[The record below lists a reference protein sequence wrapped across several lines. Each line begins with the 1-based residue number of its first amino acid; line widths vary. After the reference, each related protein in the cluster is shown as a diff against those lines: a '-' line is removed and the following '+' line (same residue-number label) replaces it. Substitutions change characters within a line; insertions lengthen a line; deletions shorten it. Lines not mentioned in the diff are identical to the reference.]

1 MTNVIIEPDEFFA
14 FDIFEQILRK
24 RLIEAKTTNGGDQNS
39 QNCITSDYFLC
50 SEKFEAKIGGQGKL
64 LEFARKF
71 KTKQIYIIAEN
82 ADNFNIESHL
92 GGKYVK
98 VLVPKYANP
107 IEPEKDF
114 GLQLLACL
122 VSNKNSTIA
131 GDEKSYHLLKIAER
145 VAKADVTVFI
155 NGPTGTGKE
164 VLSRFVHEK
173 SSRRLGPFVGINC
186 AAIPENMLEAILF
199 GHEKGAFTGASTA
212 NKGIFRA
219 ADTGTLLLDEI
230 SEMPLP
236 LQAKL
241 LRVLQEKIVTPLG
254 SQQCLP
260 VDVRVIAT
268 TNRNME
274 IEIAESR
281 FREDLFYR
289 LNVFPLTSINLENR
303 PNDIVPILASLV
315 VKHSH
320 TLEDIPWITNEA
332 INELYHHSWP
342 GNVRELE
349 NVIQRA
355 LVLCSDKTIE
365 TSDIITDLKLNQYST
380 KELIESSLLKQV
392 ATA

>member
-1 MTNVIIEPDEFFA
+1 MTDVIIEAREFIA
-14 FDIFEQILRK
+14 LDIFKKILK
-24 RLIEAKTTNGGDQNS
+24 SRLVDFRTSDDTS
-39 QNCITSDYFLC
+39 QNEGSIITSDYFLC
-50 SEKFEAKIGGQGKL
+50 SEKFEIEIGGQPKL
-64 LEFARKF
+64 LELARKF
-71 KTKQIYIIAEN
+71 KAKNIYIIREN
-82 ADNFNIESHL
+82 SDNFCLESDL
-92 GGKYVK
+92 GGKYIK
-98 VLVPKYANP
+98 LSVPTYSDQLSPQKNY
-107 IEPEKDF
+107 
-114 GLQLLACL
+114 GLQVLASL
-122 VSNKNSTIA
+122 VSAKNSIIA
-131 GDEKSYHLLKIAER
+131 GDDKSYHLLKIAER

-164 VLSRFVHEK
+164 VISRFVHEK
-173 SSRRLGPFVGINC
+173 SSRNLGPFVGINC

-219 ADTGTLLLDEI
+219 ADKGTLLLDEI

-254 SQQCLP
+254 SQQSLP

-274 IEIAESR
+274 VEIAENR

-289 LNVFPLTSINLENR
+289 LNVFPLTSINLASR
-303 PNDIVPILASLV
+303 PDDIVPILASLV
-315 VKHSH
+315 LKHCNSA
-320 TLEDIPWITNEA
+320 TEMPWISDDA
-332 INELYHHSWP
+332 INELCNHSWP

-355 LVLCSDKTIE
+355 LVLCSNKTIE
-365 TSDIITDLKLNQYST
+365 VNDIITDIKLNQYAT
-380 KELIESSLLKQV
+380 KELMETSLLKQV
-392 ATA
+392 AIA

>member
-1 MTNVIIEPDEFFA
+1 MTDVIIEAREFIALDMFK
-14 FDIFEQILRK
+14 QILK
-24 RLIEAKTTNGGDQNS
+24 SRLVDFMTSDETS
-39 QNCITSDYFLC
+39 QNKESIITSDYFLC
-50 SEKFEAKIGGQGKL
+50 SEKFEIEIGGQPKL
-64 LEFARKF
+64 LEIARKF
-71 KTKQIYIIAEN
+71 KAKNIYIIREN
-82 ADNFNIESHL
+82 SDNFSLESDL
-92 GGKYVK
+92 GGKYIK
-98 VLVPKYANP
+98 LSVPTYSDQLNP
-107 IEPEKDF
+107 QKNY
-114 GLQLLACL
+114 GLQVLASL
-122 VSNKNSTIA
+122 VSNMNSIIA
-131 GDEKSYHLLKIAER
+131 GDDKSYHLLKIAER

-164 VLSRFVHEK
+164 VISRFVHEK
-173 SSRRLGPFVGINC
+173 SSRNLGPFVGINC

-219 ADTGTLLLDEI
+219 ADKGTLLLDEI

-254 SQQCLP
+254 SQQSLP

-274 IEIAESR
+274 VEIAENR

-289 LNVFPLTSINLENR
+289 LNVFPLTSINLASR
-303 PNDIVPILASLV
+303 PDDIVPILASLFL
-315 VKHSH
+315 KHCNSA
-320 TLEDIPWITNEA
+320 TEMPWISDDA
-332 INELYHHSWP
+332 INELCNHSWP

-355 LVLCSDKTIE
+355 LVLCSNKTIE
-365 TSDIITDLKLNQYST
+365 VNDIITDIKLNQYAT
-380 KELIESSLLKQV
+380 KELMETSLLKQV
-392 ATA
+392 AIA

>member
-1 MTNVIIEPDEFFA
+1 MTDVIIEPSDFLALDVFT
-14 FDIFEQILRK
+14 QILTS
-24 RLIEAKTTNGGDQNS
+24 RLVEFKTTSDGSKSEDS
-39 QNCITSDYFLC
+39 IITGNYFLC
-50 SEKFEAKIGGQGKL
+50 SEKFEKKIGGQSKL
-64 LEFARKF
+64 LDLARKY
-71 KTKQIYIIAEN
+71 KAKEIYIISEN
-82 ADNFNIESHL
+82 AASFGLESLL

-98 VLVPKYANP
+98 LSVPEYSNDIIPQKNY
-107 IEPEKDF
+107 
-114 GLQLLACL
+114 GLQILACL

-164 VLSRFVHEK
+164 VLSRFVHER
-173 SSRRLGPFVGINC
+173 SNRNLGPFVGINC

-219 ADTGTLLLDEI
+219 ADQGTLLLDEI
-230 SEMPLP
+230 SEMPLQ

-241 LRVLQEKIVTPLG
+241 LRVLQEKMVTPLG
-254 SQQCLP
+254 SQQSLP

-274 IEIAESR
+274 VEIAENR

-289 LNVFPLTSINLENR
+289 LNVFPLTSINLESR
-303 PNDIVPILASLV
+303 PNDIVPILASLI
-315 VKHSH
+315 VKHCK
-320 TLEDIPWITNEA
+320 TLEELPWITQEA
-332 INELYHHSWP
+332 ISELFNHSWP

-355 LVLCSDKTIE
+355 LVLCSNQTIE
-365 TSDIITDLKLNQYST
+365 INDIITDLKLNQFST
-380 KELIESSLLKQV
+380 KELMETSLLKQV
-392 ATA
+392 AVA

>member
-1 MTNVIIEPDEFFA
+1 MTDVIIESCEFRSFNT
-14 FDIFEQILRK
+14 FEQILK
-24 RLIEAKTTNGGDQNS
+24 DRLVDFQPVENNSAAGDNLIAGKS
-39 QNCITSDYFLC
+39 FLC
-50 SEKFEAKIGGQGKL
+50 SEQFETNVGGQQKL
-64 LEFARKF
+64 LEIVRGYKAKEIFVVC
-71 KTKQIYIIAEN
+71 EN
-82 ADNFNIESHL
+82 SDDFGIQSLL
-92 GGKYVK
+92 GGKYIK
-98 VLVPKYANP
+98 LSLPKRNDEVSPQKNY
-107 IEPEKDF
+107 

-122 VSNKNSTIA
+122 VSSNNGTIA

-164 VLSRFVHEK
+164 VLSRFIHEK
-173 SSRRLGPFVGINC
+173 SSRKLGPFVGINC

-230 SEMPLP
+230 SEMPLS

-254 SQQCLP
+254 SQQNLP

-274 IEIAESR
+274 KEIAENR

-289 LNVFPLTSINLENR
+289 LNVFPLTSLNLASR

-315 VKHSH
+315 VKHSNA
-320 TLEDIPWITNEA
+320 LEEVPWIKTDA
-332 INELYHHSWP
+332 IDELFTHSWP

-355 LVLCSDKTIE
+355 LVLCADKTIE
-365 TSDIITDLKLNQYST
+365 TTDIITDLKLNQYST
-380 KELIESSLLKQV
+380 KELMESSLLKQV

>member
-1 MTNVIIEPDEFFA
+1 MTDVIIEAREFIA
-14 FDIFEQILRK
+14 LDIFKKILK
-24 RLIEAKTTNGGDQNS
+24 SRLVDFRTSDDTS
-39 QNCITSDYFLC
+39 QNEGSIITSDYFLC
-50 SEKFEAKIGGQGKL
+50 SEKFEMEIGGQPKL
-64 LEFARKF
+64 LELARKF
-71 KTKQIYIIAEN
+71 KAKNIYIIREN
-82 ADNFNIESHL
+82 SDNFCLESDL
-92 GGKYVK
+92 GGKYIK
-98 VLVPKYANP
+98 LSVPTYSDQLSPQKNY
-107 IEPEKDF
+107 
-114 GLQLLACL
+114 GLQVLASL
-122 VSNKNSTIA
+122 VSAKNSIIA
-131 GDEKSYHLLKIAER
+131 GDDKSYHLLKIAER

-164 VLSRFVHEK
+164 VISRFVHEK
-173 SSRRLGPFVGINC
+173 SSRNLGPFVGINC

-219 ADTGTLLLDEI
+219 ADKGTLLLDEI

-254 SQQCLP
+254 SQQSLP

-274 IEIAESR
+274 VEIAENR

-289 LNVFPLTSINLENR
+289 LNVFPLTSINLASR
-303 PNDIVPILASLV
+303 PDDIVPILASLV
-315 VKHSH
+315 LKHCNSA
-320 TLEDIPWITNEA
+320 TEMPWISDDA
-332 INELYHHSWP
+332 INELCNHSWP

-355 LVLCSDKTIE
+355 LVLCSNKTIE
-365 TSDIITDLKLNQYST
+365 VNDIITDIKLNQYAT
-380 KELIESSLLKQV
+380 KELMETSLLKQV
-392 ATA
+392 ASA

>member
-1 MTNVIIEPDEFFA
+1 MTDVIIEAREFIA
-14 FDIFEQILRK
+14 LDIFKKILK
-24 RLIEAKTTNGGDQNS
+24 SRLVDFRTSDDTS
-39 QNCITSDYFLC
+39 QNEGSIITSDYFLC
-50 SEKFEAKIGGQGKL
+50 SEKFEMEIGGQPKL
-64 LEFARKF
+64 LELARKF
-71 KTKQIYIIAEN
+71 KTKNIYIIREN
-82 ADNFNIESHL
+82 SDNFCLESDL
-92 GGKYVK
+92 GGKYIK
-98 VLVPKYANP
+98 LSVPTYSDQLSPQKNY
-107 IEPEKDF
+107 
-114 GLQLLACL
+114 GLQVLASL
-122 VSNKNSTIA
+122 VSAKNSIIA
-131 GDEKSYHLLKIAER
+131 GDDKSYHLLKIAER

-164 VLSRFVHEK
+164 VISRFVHEK
-173 SSRRLGPFVGINC
+173 SSRNLGPFVGINC

-219 ADTGTLLLDEI
+219 ADKGTLLLDEI

-254 SQQCLP
+254 SQQSLP

-274 IEIAESR
+274 VEIAENR

-289 LNVFPLTSINLENR
+289 LNVFPLTSINLASR
-303 PNDIVPILASLV
+303 PDDIVPILASLV
-315 VKHSH
+315 LKHCNSA
-320 TLEDIPWITNEA
+320 TEMPWISDDA
-332 INELYHHSWP
+332 INELCNHSWP

-355 LVLCSDKTIE
+355 LVLCSNKTIE
-365 TSDIITDLKLNQYST
+365 VNDIITDIKLNQYAT
-380 KELIESSLLKQV
+380 KELMETSLLKQV
-392 ATA
+392 AIA